1 MDVCCHHPM
10 YRTLLNFEKQFST
23 KGYQL
28 AIKNSFLL
36 THNKVVIK
44 GNPDC
49 EKEGTKTDV
58 SFCKHAVLYPK
69 HVIVSTLT
77 ISRLGFIVILS
88 ARG

>member
-1 MDVCCHHPM
+1 
-10 YRTLLNFEKQFST
+10 LNFEKQFST

-49 EKEGTKTDV
+49 EEEDTKTDV
-58 SFCKHAVLYPK
+58 SFCKHAVAVLYPK